1 MDSDFTKC
9 FQAIQHLSYLALGH
23 IQVAHSLTARSA
35 QSTLRYSQ
43 SSAWE
48 MAIDSIT
55 SDHSSVEGMSYSGD
69 CLLCPVRLHGAA
81 STGDQALCSA
91 DAMVPQYTSRLRRPG
106 DVHQSSQ
113 ISLAF
118 AFYIWYHIA
127 D

>member
-1 MDSDFTKC
+1 M
-9 FQAIQHLSYLALGH
+9 
-23 IQVAHSLTARSA
+23 V
-35 QSTLRYSQ
+35 
-43 SSAWE
+43 
-48 MAIDSIT
+48 IDSIT

-69 CLLCPVRLHGAA
+69 CLWCPVRPHGVA

-91 DAMVPQYTSRLRRPG
+91 GVMAPQYTSQLHRPG
-106 DVHQSSQ
+106 GVLQSSQ